1 MGALRVKIIRDKATL
16 RAWTGGLVVECFILT
31 YVCMYVCM
39 YVFMYACMYDLIF
52 YGASAIFQLC
62 KEGSSWVETVLS

>member
-31 YVCMYVCM
+31 YVCMYV
-39 YVFMYACMYDLIF
+39 FMYACMYDLIF
-52 YGASAIFQLC
+52 MAHQQSFSYVRKGLPGLKQY
-62 KEGSSWVETVLS
+62 